1 MKKVISVAICVMFL
15 SACVPVSNYGENR
28 VVVTKT
34 KPLSEAEKLIIQ
46 ESVKSKLKDPDSA
59 MFRMP
64 PVNENGAPDSYCGLV
79 NAKNSYGGYTGFT
92 PFAATLMR
100 VGGEIKDSSSILPSM
115 SKHGVRA
122 MYSMCENNGYL
133 LQ

>member
-15 SACVPVSNYGENR
+15 SACVPVSNYEESR

-34 KPLSEAEKLIIQ
+34 RPLSETEKLIIQ
-46 ESVKSKLKDPDSA
+46 ESVKAKLKDPDSA
-59 MFRMP
+59 IFRLP

-100 VGGEIKDSSSILPSM
+100 MDGEIKDSSSILPAASR
-115 SKHGVRA
+115 HGIRA
-122 MYSMCENNGYL
+122 MYSMCEKNGYL
-133 LQ
+133 FQ